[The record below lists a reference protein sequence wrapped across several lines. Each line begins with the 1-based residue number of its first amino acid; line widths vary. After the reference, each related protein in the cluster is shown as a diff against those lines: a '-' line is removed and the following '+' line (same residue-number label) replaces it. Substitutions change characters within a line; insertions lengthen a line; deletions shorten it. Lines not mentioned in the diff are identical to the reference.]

1 MSDIKP
7 FKIKISDEELED
19 LNKRLVATR
28 WPEKETVKDWSQGVP
43 LSYIKEICD
52 YWINEY
58 DWRSREEYY
67 NTFTQ
72 FITDVDGI
80 DIHFIHIKSP
90 HKEAKPLIISHGW
103 PGSIVEFHKIIN
115 PLIDPVSHGGKAE
128 DAFHIVCPTLPG
140 YGFSGKPS
148 QPGTGVERIA
158 ELWDLLMNKI
168 GYSEY
173 FAQGGDWGSAIT
185 IAIGKQNRGSCKG
198 LHVNMPFAPPTK
210 EALENPSE
218 RDKMAFEGLNYYQE
232 WGSGYSKQQST
243 RPQTLGYGLADSP
256 IGQASWIIEKF
267 YEWTDCNGHPENIL
281 NKEELLDNIMFY
293 WLTKSASSSARLY
306 WESFGSFGGDPEE
319 KLEIPIGC
327 SIFPKEISRTPKSWA
342 EQIYSN
348 IVYWNELEKGG
359 HFAAFEQPEIFVNEI
374 RNCFKKISYS

>member
-19 LNKRLVATR
+19 LNKRLAATR

-52 YWINEY
+52 YWVNEY
-58 DWRSREEYY
+58 DWKSREEYY

-148 QPGTGVERIA
+148 QPGTGVEKIA
-158 ELWDLLMNKI
+158 ELWDLLMSKI
-168 GYSEY
+168 GYNKY

-198 LHVNMPFAPPTK
+198 IHVNMPFAPPTK
-210 EALENPSE
+210 EAIENPSD
-218 RDKMAFEGLNYYQE
+218 RDKLAFEGLNYYQE

-267 YEWTDCNGHPENIL
+267 YEWTDCDGHPENIL

-306 WESFGSFGGDPEE
+306 WESFGSFGGNPEE
-319 KLEIPIGC
+319 KLLIPVGC
-327 SIFPKEISRTPKSWA
+327 SIFPKEISRTPRSWA
-342 EQIYSN
+342 EQVYSN

-359 HFAAFEQPEIFVNEI
+359 HFAAFEQPELFINEI
-374 RNCFKKISYS
+374 RSCFRIIR

>member
-7 FKIKISDEELED
+7 FKINISDEELED

-148 QPGTGVERIA
+148 QPGTGVEKIA
-158 ELWDLLMNKI
+158 ELWDLLMSKI
-168 GYSEY
+168 GYNKY

-185 IAIGKQNRGSCKG
+185 ISIGKQNRGSCEG
-198 LHVNMPFAPPTK
+198 IHVNMPFAPPTK
-210 EALENPSE
+210 EAIENPSD
-218 RDKMAFEGLNYYQE
+218 RDKLAFDGLNYYQE

-243 RPQTLGYGLADSP
+243 RPQTLGYGLVDSP

-267 YEWTDCNGHPENIL
+267 YEWTDCTGHPENIL
-281 NKEELLDNIMFY
+281 TKEELLDNVMFY
-293 WLTKSASSSARLY
+293 WLTKSAASSARLY
-306 WESFGSFGGDPEE
+306 WESFGTFGGNPEE
-319 KLEIPIGC
+319 KLFIPVGC
-327 SIFPKEISRTPKSWA
+327 SIFPKEISRTPRSWA
-342 EQIYSN
+342 EQVYSN
-348 IVYWNELEKGG
+348 IVYWNELKKGG
-359 HFAAFEQPEIFVNEI
+359 HFAAFEQPKTFVEEI
-374 RNCFKKISYS
+374 RKCFRVMK

>member
-7 FKIKISDEELED
+7 YKIKISNEDLED
-19 LNKRLVATR
+19 LKGRLSSTR
-28 WPEKETVKDWSQGVP
+28 WPEKETVEDWSQGVP
-43 LSYIKEICD
+43 LSYIKEVHD

-67 NTFTQ
+67 NSLPQ
-72 FITDVDGI
+72 FITDIEGI
-80 DIHFIHIKSP
+80 DIHFIHIKSK
-90 HKEAKPLIISHGW
+90 HEEAQPLIMSHGW
-103 PGSIVEFHKIIN
+103 PGSIVEFHKVIN
-115 PLIDPVSHGGKAE
+115 SLVDPLSYGGKAE
-128 DAFHIVCPTLPG
+128 DAFHLVCPTLPG
-140 YGFSGKPS
+140 YGFSGKPT
-148 QPGTGVERIA
+148 QRGTGVERIA

-185 IAIGKQNRGSCKG
+185 IAIGKQNKGSCKG

-218 RDKMAFEGLNYYQE
+218 RDKIAFEGLNYYQE

-243 RPQTLGYGLADSP
+243 RPQTLGYGLVDSP

-267 YEWTDCNGHPENIL
+267 YEWTDCDGHPENIFT
-281 NKEELLDNIMFY
+281 KEELLDNVMFY

-306 WESFGSFGGDPEE
+306 WESFGSFGGNPEE

-327 SIFPKEISRTPKSWA
+327 SIFPKEISRTPRSWA
-342 EQIYSN
+342 EQVYSN

-359 HFAAFEQPEIFVNEI
+359 HFAAFEQPQIFLDEI
-374 RNCFKKISYS
+374 RKSFKLMK